1 MNSRTRICLQ
11 WLGLPGFAV
20 LLFLLVAGAGMLR
33 RPDAARYYKEGRL
46 VWDAVHFHTIA
57 TRGYILEDP
66 GLGNY
71 FPLWP
76 LVLRT
81 VFPQDV
87 LRSTGLPT
95 ARLAFAL
102 FVLSLIPVS
111 RKLIRLF
118 GTVMGGGLL
127 IAWALNPMSIFH
139 ALSYSESLFCLWA
152 ALFLLVLPDRT
163 TSRVGL
169 FVIAAAAACSL
180 LMSLTRNVAI
190 QLTVSAAF
198 ASAMCAMGSRDAKI
212 HFPLSVAIAVAAVA
226 GFSIFGFWSLRHYGD
241 FFHVFTVQSHWEKR
255 VGIDW
260 TLLYRPKTWTPS
272 TNVLFWDVLAFY
284 LPVAITGYAMIETAV
299 RRRPRAA
306 DGGSGPEPYDYTFW
320 FSAMFALTHAGIVWL
335 TQPDFHSLARYVF
348 AIPFTFVALGSVLE
362 RMPRRV
368 ALGVLIAFILLSAIF
383 LANWWGRFGRLS
395 WLG

>member
-1 MNSRTRICLQ
+1 MTPRTRTLLQ
-11 WLGLPGFAV
+11 WLGLPALAV
-20 LLFLLVAGAGMLR
+20 FLFLLVTAAGMFR
-33 RPDAARYYKEGRL
+33 RPDAARYYKEGKL

-71 FPLWP
+71 LPLWP
-76 LVLRT
+76 LVLRSLFSQET
-81 VFPQDV
+81 
-87 LRSTGLPT
+87 LRTTGLPA

-111 RKLIRLF
+111 RKLVRLF

-127 IAWALNPMSIFH
+127 LAWALNPMSIFH

-152 ALFLLVLPDRT
+152 ALFLAVLPDRAMP
-163 TSRVGL
+163 RAGL
-169 FVIAAAAACSL
+169 VALTFAAMLSL

-190 QLTVSAAF
+190 QLIVSAIF
-198 ASAMCAMGSRDAKI
+198 ASAMCALGSRDARA
-212 HFPLSVAIAVAAVA
+212 HVPLSVAIAVGAVA
-226 GFSIFGFWSLRHYGD
+226 GFSIFGFWSQRHYGD

-255 VGIDW
+255 VGLDW
-260 TLLYRPKTWTPS
+260 SLLIRPKTWTPS

-284 LPVAITGYAMIETAV
+284 LPVAVTGGALLDAL
-299 RRRPRAA
+299 RRRFSARADREPVA
-306 DGGSGPEPYDYTFW
+306 PYDYTFW
-320 FSAMFALTHAGIVWL
+320 FSAMFALTHAGIVWM

-348 AIPFTFVALGSVLE
+348 AIPFTFVALGAVLE

-368 ALGVLIAFILLSAIF
+368 AFGIVIALLVLSAIF